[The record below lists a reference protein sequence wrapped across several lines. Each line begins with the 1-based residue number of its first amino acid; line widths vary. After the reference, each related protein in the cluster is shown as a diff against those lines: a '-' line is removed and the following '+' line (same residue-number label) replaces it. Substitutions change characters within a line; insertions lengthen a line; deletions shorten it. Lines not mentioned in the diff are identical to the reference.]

1 MVKRKLSNEQPRGT
15 NRRVPASSIPQKAT
29 PAVSATAIINELFV
43 KDGIDITYDNRD
55 YFAEAFVS
63 HMDANMPPILNR
75 LKLEISLID
84 ILDELVGK
92 VQQLP
97 SNRDKSYGSNSNS
110 NNERKE
116 VTVERK
122 VQRTA
127 SASSSRRSTSTRR
140 IGGRNND

>member
-1 MVKRKLSNEQPRGT
+1 MVKRKLSNEPSKT
-15 NRRVPASSIPQKAT
+15 NNRRVPANSVPQKAT
-29 PAVSATAIINELFV
+29 PAVSATAMINELFV
-43 KDGIDITYDNRD
+43 KDQIDITYDNRD

-84 ILDELVGK
+84 ILDELIAK

-97 SNRDKSYGSNSNS
+97 SNNGKSYGS

-116 VTVERK
+116 VTAERK

-127 SASSSRRSTSTRR
+127 SASSSRRSASTRR

>member
-97 SNRDKSYGSNSNS
+97 SNRDKSYSS

-116 VTVERK
+116 ATVERK

-127 SASSSRRSTSTRR
+127 STSSNRRSTSTRR